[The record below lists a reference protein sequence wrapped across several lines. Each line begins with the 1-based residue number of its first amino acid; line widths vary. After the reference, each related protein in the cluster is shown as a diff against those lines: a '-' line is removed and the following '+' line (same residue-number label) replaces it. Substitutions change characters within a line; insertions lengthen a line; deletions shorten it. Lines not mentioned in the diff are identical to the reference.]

1 MERSNLLAVQ
11 RLQVFNDLTVAC
23 IVNVHIRYEDH
34 TWKLILLTQI
44 PRPLRTGLN
53 AGFTGYNNDCRI
65 RCGYSLLHFS
75 HEIKISRCI

>member
-1 MERSNLLAVQ
+1 MSEIRNLQPAAIW
-11 RLQVFNDLTVAC
+11 RNFD
-23 IVNVHIRYEDH
+23 D
-34 TWKLILLTQI
+34 LTQI
-44 PRPLRTGLN
+44 PRPLRTGLD